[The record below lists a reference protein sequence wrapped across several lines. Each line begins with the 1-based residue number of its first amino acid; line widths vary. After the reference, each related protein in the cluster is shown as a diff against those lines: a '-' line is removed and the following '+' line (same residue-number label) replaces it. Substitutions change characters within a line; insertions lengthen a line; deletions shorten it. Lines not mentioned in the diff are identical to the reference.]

1 MNTRVL
7 QVKCFRPNPE
17 FRQRCDC
24 YPLQSC
30 VYATNRATSRR
41 TASFLALGLLA
52 LGASWADS
60 QTATTRAPQSSPYS
74 SIKSFKIVQEKDG
87 PAVEILSTKP
97 LIPSI
102 QAIDDPPRLVI
113 DLPHARLDTREK
125 RISVQADQI
134 STLRADQ
141 FQQNPPVARVVVDLL
156 VPRAYTWAAAG
167 NRLVVHLGKNPPTDA
182 NKTPFQAPSVP
193 SLTPAP
199 KPVAAVVH
207 AGGPLAVAG
216 NSLASGS
223 SITAGADT
231 AVLNLARGGEVHV
244 CPGTTVSVTPSQN
257 GHNVMLGVN
266 TGALE
271 AHYSLDASSDSVVT
285 PDFRILLAGPG
296 EFHYAISTDTHGN
309 TCVRALPGNTAS
321 AIVSEVLGDR
331 TYQVKA
337 TDQLVFHSGQLDRVD
352 MAVPLECGCPP
363 PRQPVL
369 RTANEPSQIIDAP
382 PTSGPVTNPASAE
395 PVRPEIAGS
404 DGLPAAAPLK
414 VSVAQNDLHVQVE
427 APFVFHAT
435 GPPPAPVED
444 VRALPLDPRPYQ
456 ALVVSTPLPPA
467 PGQKPSGTETASAD
481 APPRRGFFGKL
492 RGFFA
497 AMFR

>member
-1 MNTRVL
+1 
-7 QVKCFRPNPE
+7 VKCFRPNPK
-17 FRQRCDC
+17 FRETYDW
-24 YPLQSC
+24 YPSQSC
-30 VYATNRATSRR
+30 VYASNRAPSRR
-41 TASFLALGLLA
+41 KASLLALGLLA
-52 LGASWADS
+52 LGAPWARS
-60 QTATTRAPQSSPYS
+60 QTVATRAPQSSPYS

-113 DLPHARLDTREK
+113 DLPNARLDAREK

-156 VPRAYTWAAAG
+156 MPRAYTWAAAG

-182 NKTPFQAPSVP
+182 NKTPFEAPSVP
-193 SLTPAP
+193 SLTSSP

-207 AGGPLAVAG
+207 PGGPLAVAG

-271 AHYSLDASSDSVVT
+271 AHYSLDASSDSVIT

-296 EFHYAISTDTHGN
+296 DFHYAISTDTQGN
-309 TCVRALPGNTAS
+309 TCVRSLPGNTAS

-331 TYQVKA
+331 AYQVKA

-369 RTANEPSQIIDAP
+369 RAANEAPIISDAP
-382 PTSGPVTNPASAE
+382 AGSGLVRSPASAE
-395 PVRPEIAGS
+395 PVRTEGGGA
-404 DGLPAAAPLK
+404 GLPADAPLK
-414 VSVAQNDLHVQVE
+414 VSVAPNELHIQVE
-427 APFVFHAT
+427 APFVFRAT
-435 GPPPAPVED
+435 GPPPAPAED
-444 VRALPLDPRPYQ
+444 VRALTLDLRPLQ
-456 ALVVSTPLPPA
+456 AIVVSTPLPPA

-481 APPRRGFFGKL
+481 APSRRGFFGKL

>member
-1 MNTRVL
+1 M
-7 QVKCFRPNPE
+7 KCFRSNPE
-17 FRQRCDC
+17 LVVFIRRSPRGGWAGATFTAFAAFVFRC
-24 YPLQSC
+24 
-30 VYATNRATSRR
+30 
-41 TASFLALGLLA
+41 LLLLLVSA
-52 LGASWADS
+52 CWIFS
-60 QTATTRAPQSSPYS
+60 QTAAAPAPQPSSYS
-74 SIKSFKIVQEKDG
+74 SIKSFRIVQEKDG

-102 QAIDDPPRLVI
+102 QALSDPPRLVI
-113 DLPHARLDTREK
+113 DLPNAHLDTRQK

-141 FQQNPPVARVVVDLL
+141 FQENPPVARVVVDLL
-156 VPRAYTWAAAG
+156 APRSYTWAAAG

-182 NKTPFQAPSVP
+182 NKTPFQAPPLSVP

-199 KPVAAVVH
+199 QPVALVVH
-207 AGGPLAVAG
+207 PNGPLAVAG

-271 AHYSLDASSDSVVT
+271 AHYLLDASSDSVMT

-296 EFHYAISTDTHGN
+296 DFHFAISTDTHGN
-309 TCVRALPGNTAS
+309 TCVRSLPGNTAS
-321 AIVSEVLGDR
+321 AIVTELLGDR
-331 TYQVKA
+331 SYQVKA

-363 PRQPVL
+363 ARQPVL
-369 RTANEPSQIIDAP
+369 RAENTPTVVRDAP
-382 PTSGPVTNPASAE
+382 PATNTSQTAIPAGTDTAHADNL
-395 PVRPEIAGS
+395 PS
-404 DGLPAAAPLK
+404 DGKLAAAPIG
-414 VSVAQNDLHVQVE
+414 VSVAPNELHVQVE
-427 APFVFHAT
+427 APFVFHAS

-444 VRALPLDPRPYQ
+444 VRALPLDSR
-456 ALVVSTPLPPA
+456 PLPTPA
-467 PGQKPSGTETASAD
+467 LNATPPHAHGRKPSGTETASAD
-481 APPRRGFFGKL
+481 STPRRGFFGKL